1 MAAVGRILLII
12 LVILVIA
19 VGAGFFL
26 LPNTASKTES
36 ISVSSPAPTVLAR
49 LASTPAG
56 TQLAEGV
63 TLTEVTST
71 EGDTVVGTV
80 AYADQGVGRVT
91 YTVTPEGEGSNVRM
105 RLEKDLGSN
114 PVARFTAIG
123 GGPVTPVMEAAVAT
137 VTGDLTSLPNATFE
151 GLAYVVEQVAA
162 QPFFYV
168 ENCSDTSAES
178 ITSIIQQATE
188 AIPPIMRT
196 TGLTPTGPLM
206 AVEPRVVGG
215 QYCYQVGYPY
225 RGRTPRALLIG
236 KVGQTPSG
244 TVLRL
249 RYDGEEAGVMP
260 QVYNRVDALLAAA
273 RVDDPATSEDDWTT
287 YEIYNDD
294 PTQAGGSRSRDV
306 FYVAQGDITP
316 VTNLVAPAS
325 ALPAPAPTAPAAA
338 EPAATPE
345 AAPETPAATPAE
357 TPEPAPATP

>member
-137 VTGDLTSLPNATFE
+137 VTGDLTSLPNATFD
-151 GLAYVVEQVAA
+151 GLTYVVEQVAA

-196 TGLTPTGPLM
+196 TGLT
-206 AVEPRVVGG
+206 
-215 QYCYQVGYPY
+215 
-225 RGRTPRALLIG
+225 
-236 KVGQTPSG
+236 
-244 TVLRL
+244 
-249 RYDGEEAGVMP
+249 
-260 QVYNRVDALLAAA
+260 
-273 RVDDPATSEDDWTT
+273 
-287 YEIYNDD
+287 
-294 PTQAGGSRSRDV
+294 
-306 FYVAQGDITP
+306 
-316 VTNLVAPAS
+316 
-325 ALPAPAPTAPAAA
+325 
-338 EPAATPE
+338 
-345 AAPETPAATPAE
+345 
-357 TPEPAPATP
+357 